1 MQDLL
6 ESKQILLTGRQ
17 AVFMV
22 AQNFKT
28 ANDTETYLG
37 IEHLANLIILNN
49 DLEQFWMRWEQMLGQ
64 LPPDSIQNRGL
75 ETMLYGKIRK
85 HPEMATAIKEY
96 ERAAPNSALKSYD
109 WLAVEVR
116 RTCSLDLMHRNFQD
130 RDDRMREL
138 IGGKA
143 LKAAAA
149 QDTQQ
154 SQKKK
159 KKEKET
165 AQQQAALLVAPSKG
179 EKGERSHKDGKG
191 ARKGD
196 RNPPQ
201 GKGEHQGKGPSQKS
215 EGQQATM
222 YASRDP
228 STLHC
233 YWFHHPKG
241 CQRTKCLFKHDKK
254 IPIKEKEELM
264 ALNLE
269 KRSSSAPVK
278 QGGKGEP
285 RTRTKVCLEFQK
297 EGSCSKGADCA
308 YEHVSL
314 PDGKKQQDKKKAL
327 TLASPAIF
335 LFEVKPEDSYVA
347 AADDVKR
354 KLGIVTTRT

>member
-1 MQDLL
+1 M
-6 ESKQILLTGRQ
+6 
-17 AVFMV
+17 
-22 AQNFKT
+22 
-28 ANDTETYLG
+28 
-37 IEHLANLIILNN
+37 
-49 DLEQFWMRWEQMLGQ
+49 
-64 LPPDSIQNRGL
+64 
-75 ETMLYGKIRK
+75 
-85 HPEMATAIKEY
+85 
-96 ERAAPNSALKSYD
+96 
-109 WLAVEVR
+109 
-116 RTCSLDLMHRNFQD
+116 
-130 RDDRMREL
+130 
-138 IGGKA
+138 
-143 LKAAAA
+143 
-149 QDTQQ
+149 
-154 SQKKK
+154 
-159 KKEKET
+159 
-165 AQQQAALLVAPSKG
+165 VAPSKG

-241 CQRTKCLFKHDKK
+241 CQRTKCLLKHDKK
-254 IPIKEKEELM
+254 IPNKEKEELM

-285 RTRTKVCLEFQK
+285 RTRTKVCFEFQK

-335 LFEVKPEDSYVA
+335 RFEVKPEDSYVA

-354 KLGIVTTRT
+354 KVTFQDVKIIRGARHHYDKDVRIRPFHPAGSVESQNPQVQHPKYPLRQRKDVYSRGLGGSRLSGLLQ